1 MSKIQKKGEAKG
13 EETDT
18 RHSCQSGERRQDS
31 PHPLDEPKFELRIF
45 RVHSLTIHLRN
56 GCYNDY
62 ALGGERRVFLSYNKL
77 LDNVEIKNTNRPGAT
92 EN

>member
-1 MSKIQKKGEAKG
+1 MSKIQNKGEAKG

-31 PHPLDEPKFELRIF
+31 PHLLDEPKFELRIF
-45 RVHSLTIHLRN
+45 RVHSLTIQLRN

-62 ALGGERRVFLSYNKL
+62 ALGGGGKEGVSL
-77 LDNVEIKNTNRPGAT
+77 VQ
-92 EN
+92 